1 MSFIRTVLG
10 DIDAESMG
18 ITYSHEHI
26 IIEESLPTSNNPL
39 FLLNDVEKV
48 SLELKKV
55 YELGGRTMVD
65 TMPSDCGRNINKL
78 AEVSKRTEINII
90 APTGIHLEIYYPSD
104 HWRYQYSEEKLTQ
117 MFVDDIS
124 IGIDQYDYHGPLVKR
139 TSHKAGMIKLATGDD
154 KITAHQEK
162 IFRAVVNAHQITG
175 APILTHTNYGRRAM
189 DQVELF
195 SKLGANLSHIV
206 LSHVDRYKDVH
217 YNRELLQTGVKVEYD
232 SAFRW
237 PAKDVNWTYKLLE
250 ELLEEFPDQITVG
263 MDAAKSSY
271 WTSYGGHPGLS
282 FLLTTFIIKLEEM
295 GLSEYFTNLFI
306 KNPAAIFSFQNVN

>member
-1 MSFIRTVLG
+1 MSFIRTILG
-10 DIDAESMG
+10 DIDTESMG

-26 IIEESLPTSNNPL
+26 IIEESFPTRNNPL

-78 AEVSKRTEINII
+78 VQVSRKTGINII

-104 HWRYQYSEEKLTQ
+104 HWRYHYSEDKLTQ
-117 MFVDDIS
+117 MFVDDIR
-124 IGIDQYDYHGPLVKR
+124 IGIDEFDYHGPLIKR
-139 TSHKAGMIKLATGDD
+139 TRHKAGMIKLATGDE
-154 KITAHQEK
+154 KISTHQEK

-175 APILTHTNYGRRAM
+175 APILTHTNFGRRAM

-195 SKLGANLSHIV
+195 SKLGANLSNIV
-206 LSHVDRYKDVH
+206 LSHVDRFKDVH

-237 PAKDVNWTYKLLE
+237 PANDVNWTYKLLE
-250 ELLEEFPDQITVG
+250 ELLEEFPNQITIG

-271 WTSYGGHPGLS
+271 WTSYGGHPGLG
-282 FLLTTFIIKLEEM
+282 FLLTTFVHDLNTM

-306 KNPAAIFSFQNVN
+306 KNPAAIYSFQNVN